1 MVKALMAYG
10 KTVAE
15 SAVQKEIH
23 PQILQIEIHWRKTPM
38 DFFVV

>member
-15 SAVQKEIH
+15 SAVYTQTKEGNIKIGDH
-23 PQILQIEIHWRKTPM
+23 
-38 DFFVV
+38 